1 MNVYITPPITHFDR
15 GVGFSAWQFKDS
27 AELLLNSENPNDIIS
42 PICYLQ
48 RHAIELY
55 LKSIIYIL
63 HKKYSIRFGEE
74 GNSIFSL
81 DNPAFLKNDDWKPLK
96 SSHDLSDLYQYLK
109 TLLNTCRV
117 HGLLPEIIASW
128 EFSDNFLSKI
138 NKINGYD
145 PKSTYFR
152 YPDSGPEN
160 QDRKKSTI
168 QSVGK
173 DKFLEEIGENQ
184 LEPVKR
190 TIMFDAEDNILDV
203 YDIAVDPI
211 IDLRKALSEIVDEL
225 HNFHLGILAELTN
238 FT

>member
-152 YPDSGPEN
+152 YPDSGSEN

-168 QSVGK
+168 QSV
-173 DKFLEEIGENQ
+173 
-184 LEPVKR
+184 
-190 TIMFDAEDNILDV
+190 
-203 YDIAVDPI
+203 
-211 IDLRKALSEIVDEL
+211 
-225 HNFHLGILAELTN
+225 
-238 FT
+238 

>member
-15 GVGFSAWQFKDS
+15 GIGFSAWQFKDS

-63 HKKYSIRFGEE
+63 HKKYSIRFGKE
-74 GNSIFSL
+74 NDSRFSL
-81 DNPAFLKNDDWKPLK
+81 YNPAFVKNNDWKPFK
-96 SSHDLSDLYQYLK
+96 SSHDLSDLYKYLK
-109 TLLNTCRV
+109 ILLNTCQV
-117 HGLLPEIIASW
+117 NELLPEIIASW
-128 EFSDNFLSKI
+128 EFSDDFLKKI
-138 NKINGYD
+138 NKINGCD

-168 QSVGK
+168 QSLGK
-173 DKFLEEIGENQ
+173 DKPLEEIGKNY

-190 TIMFDAEDNILDV
+190 AIMFDAEDNIVDV

-211 IDLRKALSEIVDEL
+211 VDVRKALSEVVDEL
-225 HNFHLGILAELTN
+225 HKFHLGILAELTN
-238 FT
+238 FS

>member
-152 YPDSGPEN
+152 YPDSGSEN